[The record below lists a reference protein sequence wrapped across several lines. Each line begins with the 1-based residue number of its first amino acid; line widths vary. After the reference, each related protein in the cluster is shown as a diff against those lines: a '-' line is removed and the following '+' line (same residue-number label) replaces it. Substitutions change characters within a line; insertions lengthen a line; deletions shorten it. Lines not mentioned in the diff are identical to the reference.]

1 MYIYLSKILPL
12 LVLPIG
18 VVIQLLIISL
28 FFLLRSKR
36 TPSAIFLVTAIVVL
50 WVSSMPIV
58 ADTLLGRME
67 QQFPAVAMAE
77 VPERHCI
84 VLLGGAVQPVKFPRV
99 DVNLSESAD
108 RVYKASS
115 LYRAGKGQ
123 VVIVAG
129 GNQPWSGFEQT
140 EAEAT
145 RNILIDWGV
154 PDSAI
159 VLDAASRNTRENAVN
174 TGALLKNA
182 GCQAPLLV
190 TSAAHMKRAVASF
203 AKINIDVF
211 PVSADIRVVNNS
223 EITVFDLLPD
233 QRALGMTSSAIREW
247 IGQKVYQL
255 RGWN

>member
-1 MYIYLSKILPL
+1 
-12 LVLPIG
+12 
-18 VVIQLLIISL
+18 
-28 FFLLRSKR
+28 
-36 TPSAIFLVTAIVVL
+36 
-50 WVSSMPIV
+50 
-58 ADTLLGRME
+58 ME

-77 VPERHCI
+77 IPVRRCI
-84 VLLGGAVQPVKFPRV
+84 VLLGGAVQPVKSPRV
-99 DVNLSESAD
+99 DVNLLESAD

-159 VLDAASRNTRENAVN
+159 VVEGASWNTRENAVN
-174 TGALLKNA
+174 TSALLINA

>member
-1 MYIYLSKILPL
+1 M
-12 LVLPIG
+12 PIG
-18 VVIQLLIISL
+18 VVIELMIISL
-28 FFLLRSKR
+28 FFSLRSKR

-58 ADTLLGRME
+58 AETLMGKME
-67 QQFPAVAMAE
+67 QQFPAVTMAE
-77 VPERHCI
+77 IPVRHCI
-84 VLLGGAVQPVKFPRV
+84 VLLGGAVQPVKPPRV
-99 DVNLSESAD
+99 DVNLLESAD

-123 VVIVAG
+123 LVIVAA

-159 VLDAASRNTRENAVN
+159 VLDDASRNTRENAVN
-174 TGALLKNA
+174 TATLLKNA

-190 TSAAHMKRAVASF
+190 TSAAHMKRSVASF
-203 AKINIDVF
+203 AKIGIDVF

-223 EITVFDLLPD
+223 GITVFDLLPD
-233 QRALGMTSSAIREW
+233 SRALGMTSTAIREW